1 MENKTINV
9 RVDSKT
15 KKEAQELFEKLGLN
29 ISTAIN
35 LFLNKAIDEQ
45 GIPFEIKLSKPN
57 KQTIKAFKEVDKM
70 VENKTGKNFDSVD
83 DFFEDLN
90 K

>member
-1 MENKTINV
+1 MENTTINV

-35 LFLNKAIDEQ
+35 LFLSKSINEQ
-45 GIPFEIKLSKPN
+45 GIPFEIKLSVPN
-57 KQTIKAFKEVDKM
+57 KKTIRRRE
-70 VENKTGKNFDSVD
+70 KNAQ
-83 DFFEDLN
+83 